1 MKVNTKISIINWFI
15 RLKLPIITIVT
26 LLLIYL
32 LIVRL
37 LPTLHVQF
45 SSINNILNNSS
56 VIGLLGVLIGS
67 VLSLVGTFLLNSHQV
82 KIKGIITRK
91 NVIYSPLYDEL
102 TKFYSELRKI
112 NYPQK
117 IITRQ
122 IDLELLRY
130 QETVPCFTA
139 WNRIMSDVRGIEVPL
154 HIKKYFNKL
163 ISKSKNYMFCI
174 DQAYIEIEAKLKNV
188 LLHEEKNQFFEERL
202 ERNRNSIQQ
211 RIMTDILL
219 NDSTFDSSLS
229 SIFFL
234 GDEDLKNQ
242 MMREIKQILIES
254 KSLASVLRIKKEYE
268 DLKEYT
274 ADLTLG
280 IAKVINFI
288 QIRYEN
294 KSRLI

>member
-1 MKVNTKISIINWFI
+1 MKVNTQISIINWFI
-15 RLKLPIITIVT
+15 RLKIPIITIVI

-37 LPTLHVQF
+37 LPTLNVQF
-45 SSINNILNNSS
+45 STINNILNNSS

-67 VLSLVGTFLLNSHQV
+67 VLSLVGTFLLHSHQF

-117 IITRQ
+117 IITKHT
-122 IDLELLRY
+122 ELLRY

-163 ISKSKNYMFCI
+163 ISKSENYMSCI
-174 DQAYIEIEAKLKNV
+174 DEAYIEIEAKLKNV

-202 ERNRNSIQQ
+202 ERNRYSIQQ

-229 SIFFL
+229 SIFFH

-242 MMREIKQILIES
+242 MTAEIKQLLIES

-274 ADLTLG
+274 EDLTLG

-288 QIRYEN
+288 QKRYEN

>member
-15 RLKLPIITIVT
+15 RLKLPITIVT

-82 KIKGIITRK
+82 KIKGIIKRK

-117 IITRQ
+117 IITKQ

-163 ISKSKNYMFCI
+163 ISKSNNYMFCI
-174 DQAYIEIEAKLKNV
+174 DEAYIEIEAKLKNV
-188 LLHEEKNQFFEERL
+188 LLHEEKI
-202 ERNRNSIQQ
+202 S
-211 RIMTDILL
+211 
-219 NDSTFDSSLS
+219 
-229 SIFFL
+229 FL
-234 GDEDLKNQ
+234 RD
-242 MMREIKQILIES
+242 
-254 KSLASVLRIKKEYE
+254 V
-268 DLKEYT
+268 
-274 ADLTLG
+274 
-280 IAKVINFI
+280 
-288 QIRYEN
+288 
-294 KSRLI
+294 

>member
-15 RLKLPIITIVT
+15 RLKLPITIVT

-82 KIKGIITRK
+82 KIKGIIKRK

-117 IITRQ
+117 IITKQ

-163 ISKSKNYMFCI
+163 ISKSNNYMFCI
-174 DQAYIEIEAKLKNV
+174 DEAYIEIEAKLKNV
-188 LLHEEKNQFFEERL
+188 LLHEEKNQFFEGRL

-229 SIFFL
+229 PIFFL

-242 MMREIKQILIES
+242 MMGEIKQILIES

>member
-1 MKVNTKISIINWFI
+1 MKVNTQISIINWFI
-15 RLKLPIITIVT
+15 RLKIPIITIVI

-37 LPTLHVQF
+37 LPTLNVQF
-45 SSINNILNNSS
+45 STINNILNNSS

-67 VLSLVGTFLLNSHQV
+67 VLSLVGTFLLHSHQF

-117 IITRQ
+117 IITKQ

-163 ISKSKNYMFCI
+163 ISKSENYMSCI
-174 DQAYIEIEAKLKNV
+174 DEAYIEIEAKLKNV

-202 ERNRNSIQQ
+202 ERNRYSIQQ

-229 SIFFL
+229 SIFFH

-242 MMREIKQILIES
+242 MTAEIKQLLIES